1 MYDCAVVLMFYV
13 ASGLVMG
20 GWYGVRS
27 GEILS
32 SYKTA
37 VTCDSGSDAVLLYLG
52 RCSCVLAPSV
62 WFNFR
67 CPDQGQHIA
76 TVIHLDLSHNWHPDQ
91 CQELWCGSSQ
101 SATSC
106 VSNDHLCHISV
117 ENQDAVIRVSYM
129 SALDFKGHEDCI
141 CTRWY
146 FH

>member
-1 MYDCAVVLMFYV
+1 MIVLLMFYV

-20 GWYGVRS
+20 SRYGVRS

-67 CPDQGQHIA
+67 CPDQGQHIP
-76 TVIHLDLSHNWHPDQ
+76 TVIHLNLSHNWHPDQ
-91 CQELWCGSSQ
+91 CQELWYGWAR

-106 VSNDHLCHISV
+106 VSNDHLCNISI
-117 ENQDAVIRVSYM
+117 ENQDAVIRFSYM